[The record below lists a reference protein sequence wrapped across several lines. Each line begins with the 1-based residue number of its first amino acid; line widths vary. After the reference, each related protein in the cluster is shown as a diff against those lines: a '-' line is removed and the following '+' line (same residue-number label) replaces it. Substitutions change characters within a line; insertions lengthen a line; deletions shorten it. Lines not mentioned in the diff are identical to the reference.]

1 MLAEV
6 DAVVR
11 AFWVDGVWNQHA
23 RKDAVQCWEAFQAS
37 LYFAY
42 IPRCQWPHAP
52 WSLARVKQVLRSMRE
67 ASSPGVRGIP
77 IGIWRSLPDS
87 VLTRVADLL
96 TLVEK
101 EEHWPE
107 ELVHAYV
114 ALIPKACGGC
124 RPQDQRPIT
133 VLDVLYRLWAKGVVS
148 SWSPTVQQAYLGPRP
163 WASELSPA
171 LPTWRSC

>member
-1 MLAEV
+1 MRNERTKRWRDVIPQLWVDRPGAIYRWLVEDTPAWGSFPILNSSGSQCTTHAEV

-11 AFWVDGVWNQHA
+11 AFWVNGVWNQHA

-87 VLTRVADLL
+87 VLTRVADPCGEGG
-96 TLVEK
+96 TL
-101 EEHWPE
+101 
-107 ELVHAYV
+107 A
-114 ALIPKACGGC
+114 
-124 RPQDQRPIT
+124 
-133 VLDVLYRLWAKGVVS
+133 
-148 SWSPTVQQAYLGPRP
+148 
-163 WASELSPA
+163 
-171 LPTWRSC
+171 